1 MDIPPLL
8 TNLRVAEA
16 VRALEANDEAEA
28 ARWLT
33 LEHEYAASGAG
44 VVYAALCLWLDKTKI
59 EVPREYRTKAGVL
72 DETLKSRLMLTRGDV
87 MPYRLSIAGFGCG
100 VNTLT
105 GSNILMTRPVSPD
118 LVPQMRGSL
127 ARPGQQHPELRWVW
141 LVIEN
146 TIEQAKL
153 ENNRLA
159 EKFQNDP
166 IMPLA
171 NFYERSL
178 QF

>member
-1 MDIPPLL
+1 MI
-8 TNLRVAEA
+8 
-16 VRALEANDEAEA
+16 
-28 ARWLT
+28 
-33 LEHEYAASGAG
+33 
-44 VVYAALCLWLDKTKI
+44 
-59 EVPREYRTKAGVL
+59 
-72 DETLKSRLMLTRGDV
+72 RG
-87 MPYRLSIAGFGCG
+87 R
-100 VNTLT
+100 
-105 GSNILMTRPVSPD
+105 
-118 LVPQMRGSL
+118 L

-159 EKFQNDP
+159 EKFQNEH

-171 NFYERSL
+171 NFYERAL